1 MKRPLKLIRS
11 QNSEMN
17 VSSKTFKILA
27 TVLVLS
33 ILLQTSLA
41 TSTTEEPQKTRKGR
55 GGGGGR
61 GGRGG
66 RGKNISKY
74 FSTRIV

>member
-27 TVLVLS
+27 IVLVLS
-33 ILLQTSLA
+33 ILLQPSLA
-41 TSTTEEPQKTRKGR
+41 TSTTEEPQTRKGGR
-55 GGGGGR
+55 GGGR

-74 FSTRIV
+74 FPIRNV